1 MLYRQFE
8 HFPMVRFIVVHLHD
22 LCVEAWIDQ
31 ESIKGSNSIEFLNTE
46 SAIEFLFGIDPI

>member
-8 HFPMVRFIVVHLHD
+8 NFPMVRFIVVHLHY